1 MNVLGED
8 VQSKVLE
15 VYIFSKVF
23 TFLTFFLVFTN
34 KGSYRMLGSVAFL

>member
-23 TFLTFFLVFTN
+23 TFLTFFWFLLTN
-34 KGSYRMLGSVAFL
+34 ALTGC